1 MTLGDIRIAVGVELG
16 IRAENAGEKQTLVDR
31 VANAAVMKILSR
43 TKVRVTSATVATTAG
58 VEDYDLPMEVL
69 RLTGIEAPV
78 QGGSTYGPLDR
89 VDPDEIRWR
98 RRSPSSVSSDVAA
111 RYALDG
117 FNLLMLNPTPSSVY
131 NLILY
136 YVPRP
141 TKMTDAAHD
150 PSEIAFGGIPE
161 EFHEDVLLPYIY
173 WKVGSAGDD
182 QSSAQGQRYDLAFE
196 EGLKDLRVRINRRG
210 GRLGP
215 ARTVYNRRRRRWAN
229 DQA

>member
-1 MTLGDIRIAVGVELG
+1 MNLGEIRTAASIELG
-16 IRAENAGEKQTLVDR
+16 MRADVAGEKQTLVDR

-69 RLTGIEAPV
+69 RLTGIEAPA

-98 RRSPSSVSSDVAA
+98 RSNPSSVSSDVAA

-117 FNLLMLNPTPSSVY
+117 FNLLMLNPTPTTVY

-141 TKMTDAAHD
+141 TKMTDPSHD

-173 WKVGSAGDD
+173 WKLGSAGDD
-182 QSSAQGQRYDLAFE
+182 QSSAQGERYDLAFE
-196 EGLKDLRVRINRRG
+196 AGMKDLRVRINRRG

-215 ARTVYNRRRRRWAN
+215 ARTAFNRRRRRWAN